1 MSIYDLQNLSMY
13 KFKQNNSCGIYDTV
27 SKNIIIP
34 AIYEDI
40 KPLTNDYVAAKLGG
54 FYGFVS
60 REGVIISD
68 FIYEE
73 ISYFEFGLAIVKREH
88 RYGLID
94 NSLNLKSPIIYEY
107 MDFLN
112 NGLILIEFKGMYG
125 CLSKKGALV
134 IPPKYKNI
142 GISTK
147 NIIELINGDIIING
161 YGIARNSANVESIT
175 NVNIEVY
182 AENKVILQSCFSKQ
196 YFGPE
201 LLPLGY
207 ISIGEVHIPAFNIN
221 QYSNV
226 EVKLTPT
233 WVVIDPGMG
242 KSVPTIPGTLNT
254 IPLQLIK
261 SKTYR
266 IK

>member
-1 MSIYDLQNLSMY
+1 MEEIINEVKYYIPNNLTLEQKAIYVHIIDWKRKNITTDRGLYRGHEYDALFPEKSEVPQMMY
-13 KFKQNNSCGIYDTV
+13 KP
-27 SKNIIIP
+27 IIP
-34 AIYEDI
+34 SLREIQKGHFAF
-40 KPLTNDYVAAKLGG
+40 KPHKFAWHA
-54 FYGFVS
+54 VS
-60 REGVIISD
+60 SQTACINLFMPMLLSEEADNILPLIPGCPSD
-68 FIYEE
+68 F
-73 ISYFEFGLAIVKREH
+73 
-88 RYGLID
+88 
-94 NSLNLKSPIIYEY
+94 
-107 MDFLN
+107 
-112 NGLILIEFKGMYG
+112 
-125 CLSKKGALV
+125 KK
-134 IPPKYKNI
+134 
-142 GISTK
+142 
-147 NIIELINGDIIING
+147 
-161 YGIARNSANVESIT
+161 IARDR
-175 NVNIEVY
+175 
-182 AENKVILQSCFSKQ
+182 LHHGFSKQ